1 MHSPTPEPEGE
12 ALQPQSHT
20 ANAASK
26 SPPQSPLESYAAQA
40 SSLFEQLAPAAAA
53 PGGGD
58 MLMSLMLP
66 IGMIVIFYFLLI
78 RPQNQRMKKHRAMI
92 AAVKKGD
99 TVITQGGIIGRI
111 FKLGDDEVTID
122 TGEGGKL
129 RIVRS
134 MIVDV
139 KNKPDQA
146 PANDVKEG

>member
-1 MHSPTPEPEGE
+1 MLPIPMFFQQNASTPGTPGT
-12 ALQPQSHT
+12 PGTSG
-20 ANAASK
+20 
-26 SPPQSPLESYAAQA
+26 
-40 SSLFEQLAPAAAA
+40 A
-53 PGGGD
+53 PGGSD
-58 MLMSLMLP
+58 MDMVMNLMLP

>member
-1 MHSPTPEPEGE
+1 MLPIPMFF
-12 ALQPQSHT
+12 QQ
-20 ANAASK
+20 AA
-26 SPPQSPLESYAAQA
+26 
-40 SSLFEQLAPAAAA
+40 APAAAA

-58 MLMSLMLP
+58 PGGGDPGSAIIQQMLFFIPL
-66 IGMIVIFYFLLI
+66 IAIFYFLLI

-92 AAVKKGD
+92 AAIKKGD

>member
-1 MHSPTPEPEGE
+1 MLPIPMFF
-12 ALQPQSHT
+12 QQ
-20 ANAASK
+20 AA
-26 SPPQSPLESYAAQA
+26 
-40 SSLFEQLAPAAAA
+40 APAAAA
-53 PGGGD
+53 PGGGGD
-58 MLMSLMLP
+58 LLMSLMLP

-92 AAVKKGD
+92 AAIKKGD
-99 TVITQGGIIGRI
+99 TVITQGGIIGRV
-111 FKLGDDEVTID
+111 FKLGEDEVTID

-129 RIVRS
+129 RIVRG

>member
-1 MHSPTPEPEGE
+1 MLPIPMFF
-12 ALQPQSHT
+12 Q
-20 ANAASK
+20 
-26 SPPQSPLESYAAQA
+26 QA
-40 SSLFEQLAPAAAA
+40 APAAAA

-111 FKLGDDEVTID
+111 FKLSDDEVTID

-129 RIVRS
+129 RVVRS